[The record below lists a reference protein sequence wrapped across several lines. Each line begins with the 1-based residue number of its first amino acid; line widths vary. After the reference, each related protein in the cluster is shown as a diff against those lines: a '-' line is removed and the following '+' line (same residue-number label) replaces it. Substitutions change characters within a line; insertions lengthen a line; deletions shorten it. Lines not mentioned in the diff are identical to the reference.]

1 MATEKGTPEKRVQAH
16 ATPPKEGRLAWLNP
30 AAEDNPE
37 VKLGDRVTF
46 EAFGRKVLG
55 TVTRWDDDG
64 ITIREE
70 RW

>member
-1 MATEKGTPEKRVQAH
+1 MTAEKGTPEKRVQMH
-16 ATPPKEGRLAWLNP
+16 NTPPQEGRLTWLDP
-30 AAEDNPE
+30 AAEDTPE
-37 VKLGDRVTF
+37 VHLGDRVVF
-46 EAFGRKVLG
+46 DALGRRVVG